1 MVLTALLLSLCGDVS
16 GAGEQVRLLNDAPVR
31 EQVSVA
37 QLESDLAAVMHMRQS
52 IGLPIAMLIA
62 GSVTAA
68 FGGFFLGMSLLTP
81 VGFVFDNP
89 FVIAGIVMLAI
100 GLPFLSTGV
109 WMLSDRLDA
118 RKRITQVSEE
128 LRRELYERRR
138 WSGNS
143 DNAPRRMPVMT
154 IGTF

>member
-16 GAGEQVRLLNDAPVR
+16 GAGAQVRLVGDAPVR
-31 EQVSVA
+31 EEVSIA
-37 QLESDLAAVMHMRQS
+37 QLEADLAAVMHLRQS

-62 GSVTAA
+62 GTVTAA
-68 FGGFFLGMSLLTP
+68 FGGLFLGMSAITP

-89 FVIAGIVMLAI
+89 FVIVGIVMLAI
-100 GLPFLSTGV
+100 GVPFMSTGV

-118 RKRITQVSEE
+118 RKNVNRVSEE

-138 WSGNS
+138 WGGRN
-143 DNAPRRMPVMT
+143 DDAPRRMPVMT